1 MQSLDRRRPRLPDVQ
16 ARRVWKIA
24 GEDACAC
31 EQLRAEQSM
40 AIADAVETRTLWD
53 VERIRADFPV
63 LHQSVNG
70 KPLIYLDNGASSQV
84 PQVVIDRGIFYIEQE
99 HSNIHRGVHYLSQRA
114 TTAYEGAREKVKR
127 FINARESRE
136 CIFVRGTTEGIN
148 LVMHG
153 YGRKFIG
160 EGDEV
165 VISAMEHHANIVP
178 WQMLCEEKGA
188 RLRVIPMNDAGE
200 LILDEYDAL
209 LNTRTKLV
217 ALTHVSNALGT
228 INPIKDMIAQAHKY
242 GVPVLID
249 GAQSAPHM
257 PVDVQ
262 DLDCDFYAFSGHKM
276 YAPTGSGI
284 IYGKAQLLEMM
295 NPFQGGGDMIKNVT
309 FEKTTY
315 AELPNKMEAG
325 TPAIA
330 SQIGLGAAI
339 DYLNS
344 IGREQ
349 AAAWENELLRYAT
362 ERVSAIEGVRI
373 IGTAKKKASVLSFVI
388 DGIHPHDIG
397 TILDQEGIAVR
408 AGHHCAQPVMQ
419 RFNVPATARA
429 SFAFYNTKEEIDVLA
444 QTIEKVIEIFS

>member
-1 MQSLDRRRPRLPDVQ
+1 MSTG
-16 ARRVWKIA
+16 I
-24 GEDACAC
+24 
-31 EQLRAEQSM
+31 
-40 AIADAVETRTLWD
+40 VETTQAPADVWN

-63 LHQSVNG
+63 LHQTVNG
-70 KPLIYLDNGASSQV
+70 KPLVYLDNSASSQV
-84 PQVVIDRGIFYIEQE
+84 PQVVIDRGSVYIEQE
-99 HSNIHRGVHYLSQRA
+99 HSNIHRGVHYLSQKA

-136 CIFVRGTTEGIN
+136 CIFVRGATEGIN
-148 LVMHG
+148 LVMYG

-160 EGDEV
+160 EGDEI

-200 LILDEYDAL
+200 LLLDDYEVL
-209 LNTRTKLV
+209 LNERTKLV
-217 ALTHVSNALGT
+217 SLIHVSNALGT
-228 INPIKDMIAQAHKY
+228 INPVKEMIAHAHKY

-249 GAQSAPHM
+249 GAQAAPHM

-262 DLDCDFYAFSGHKM
+262 DLDCDFYVFSGHKM

-284 IYGKAQLLEMM
+284 IYGKAELLEKM
-295 NPFQGGGDMIKNVT
+295 NPFQGGGDMIKTVT

-315 AELPNKMEAG
+315 AELPNKLEAG

-339 DYLNS
+339 DYLDS
-344 IGREQ
+344 IGRER
-349 AAAWENELLRYAT
+349 AAAYEAELLRYAT
-362 ERVSAIEGVRI
+362 ERISAIEGVRI
-373 IGTAKKKASVLSFVI
+373 IGTARNKASVLSFVI
-388 DGIHPHDIG
+388 DDIHPHDIG

-444 QTIEKVIEIFS
+444 CTIEKVIEIFS

>member
-1 MQSLDRRRPRLPDVQ
+1 MDS
-16 ARRVWKIA
+16 
-24 GEDACAC
+24 G
-31 EQLRAEQSM
+31 
-40 AIADAVETRTLWD
+40 TLTTLEPFVSEIWD
-53 VERIRADFPV
+53 VARIRADFPV
-63 LHQSVNG
+63 LHQTVNG
-70 KPLIYLDNGASSQV
+70 KPLIYLDNSASSQV
-84 PQVVIDRGIFYIEQE
+84 PQVVIDRGSTYLEQE
-99 HSNIHRGVHYLSQRA
+99 HSNTHRGVHYLSQKA

-127 FINARESRE
+127 FINARDVRE
-136 CIFVRGTTEGIN
+136 CIFVRGATEGIN

-160 EGDEV
+160 AGDEII
-165 VISAMEHHANIVP
+165 ISAMEHHANIVP

-188 RLRVIPMNDAGE
+188 RLRVIPMNDTGE
-200 LILDEYDAL
+200 LLLDDYDGL
-209 LNTRTKLV
+209 LNERTKLV
-217 ALTHVSNALGT
+217 AVMHVSNALGT
-228 INPIKDMIAQAHKY
+228 INPIKEMIAQAHKY

-249 GAQSAPHM
+249 GAQAAPHM

-262 DLDCDFYAFSGHKM
+262 DLDCDFYVFSGHKM
-276 YAPTGSGI
+276 YAPTGSGVV
-284 IYGKAQLLEMM
+284 YGKLEILETM
-295 NPFQGGGDMIKNVT
+295 NPFQGGGDMIKTVT

-315 AELPNKMEAG
+315 ADPPNRFEAG

-344 IGREQ
+344 IGRD
-349 AAAWENELLRYAT
+349 AAAVYEAELLRYAT

-373 IGTAKKKASVLSFVI
+373 IGTAKNKASVLSFVI
-388 DGIHPHDIG
+388 DDIHPHDIG

-429 SFAFYNTKEEIDVLA
+429 SFSFYNTKEEVDVLA
-444 QTIEKVIEIFS
+444 RTIERVIEIFS